1 MYTRSEKE
9 PINEGKL
16 FNSPAMETI
25 MRMRS
30 QMVQFEGITKLRICL
45 DYGIPYKILRI
56 DEATQQVFLPPPE
69 FFNRNSKKMFWIENE
84 YAGEHYF
91 FYSETALSLQAQLAF
106 KAALFLTFVEPNQT
120 FEEVCEQYGIEFL
133 GGNAMNQVTLPTEV
147 IAALVAI
154 E

>member
-1 MYTRSEKE
+1 M
-9 PINEGKL
+9 
-16 FNSPAMETI
+16 
-25 MRMRS
+25 
-30 QMVQFEGITKLRICL
+30 
-45 DYGIPYKILRI
+45 
-56 DEATQQVFLPPPE
+56 
-69 FFNRNSKKMFWIENE
+69 NSKKIFWIENE

-91 FYSETALSLQAQLAF
+91 FYSETVTSLETQLSF
-106 KAALFLTFVEPNQT
+106 KAALFLTFVEPDQT